1 MKGTLFSADFVK
13 DSNGDL
19 RLLELNTDTGILD
32 QELVNFDFS
41 GINQVLV
48 DNNISELDII
58 YKFGVHINFVNEFS
72 SSVSLNVPSVTSIN
86 LHEED
91 SNSIYP
97 ISIQDSSNKFIF
109 RLAYDESALFDSE
122 YCKNRLNVFNLFTQ
136 NSITDY
142 CVSYYHSSSIG
153 EFNTL
158 TKELNQNNLPDATIK
173 DINEYHNPIDFFK
186 IGSTLE
192 NESIEDRWDKFIS
205 ENVSEDKLIEQYHFH
220 SSSLDENNH
229 ITSAR
234 FFGIVYGPDL
244 KVIPLNS
251 YKISS
256 IFDLP
261 TDLSSEINL
270 NQYTNKIPDY
280 HYYEFTTNYIKG
292 DSNGILSTHQVLSSD
307 DVWKSI
313 GEYEIGESV
322 KSYYLSRYDET
333 ESNPSPFLWSF
344 EGNEFPSGSSLTS
357 SVVVY
362 KNIEN
367 LRYNS
372 MFELKVDS
380 DSFFSG
386 VAKRYIV
393 FNPEENKSSFKP
405 ISSINHET
413 DYLFNLDGNLIDID
427 ELNFYVSSDN
437 NLSYVELDVED
448 SDTYIINGS
457 TPINSV
463 VSHNSPCF
471 VAGTQILLENGNTK
485 NIEDVK
491 EGEYVVSFDF
501 KTNQL
506 VPSKVLKVFSR
517 KVDKVVE
524 YEFLNGVKLKATL
537 DHPIYVVDKGWSSY
551 SYELSN
557 NLYKLESPIQKIEL
571 NDIVKFNNQES
582 ELVNITLLDEENVV
596 YNLSEIDTFHNYFV
610 NGVLAHNRG
619 TTTTTV
625 LPLCFIAGTQVLM
638 ADGFEKNIEDV
649 VIGEEVLSYNEETGI
664 IESKKVIKLNSPI
677 HDDLVEYTLS
687 NGIKITSTFDHPYYV
702 NGLYLASYHPNWT
715 NERYDLPSQVGKI
728 QVGDFVNLANKETV
742 EIISIVELDRIN
754 TQTYIISVE
763 DNRNFYANQI
773 LVHNK

>member
-251 YKISS
+251 YLIYQL
-256 IFDLP
+256 I
-261 TDLSSEINL
+261 
-270 NQYTNKIPDY
+270 
-280 HYYEFTTNYIKG
+280 
-292 DSNGILSTHQVLSSD
+292 
-307 DVWKSI
+307 
-313 GEYEIGESV
+313 
-322 KSYYLSRYDET
+322 YL
-333 ESNPSPFLWSF
+333 
-344 EGNEFPSGSSLTS
+344 
-357 SVVVY
+357 
-362 KNIEN
+362 
-367 LRYNS
+367 LR
-372 MFELKVDS
+372 
-380 DSFFSG
+380 
-386 VAKRYIV
+386 
-393 FNPEENKSSFKP
+393 
-405 ISSINHET
+405 
-413 DYLFNLDGNLIDID
+413 
-427 ELNFYVSSDN
+427 
-437 NLSYVELDVED
+437 
-448 SDTYIINGS
+448 
-457 TPINSV
+457 
-463 VSHNSPCF
+463 
-471 VAGTQILLENGNTK
+471 
-485 NIEDVK
+485 
-491 EGEYVVSFDF
+491 
-501 KTNQL
+501 
-506 VPSKVLKVFSR
+506 
-517 KVDKVVE
+517 
-524 YEFLNGVKLKATL
+524 
-537 DHPIYVVDKGWSSY
+537 
-551 SYELSN
+551 
-557 NLYKLESPIQKIEL
+557 
-571 NDIVKFNNQES
+571 
-582 ELVNITLLDEENVV
+582 
-596 YNLSEIDTFHNYFV
+596 
-610 NGVLAHNRG
+610 
-619 TTTTTV
+619 
-625 LPLCFIAGTQVLM
+625 
-638 ADGFEKNIEDV
+638 
-649 VIGEEVLSYNEETGI
+649 
-664 IESKKVIKLNSPI
+664 
-677 HDDLVEYTLS
+677 
-687 NGIKITSTFDHPYYV
+687 
-702 NGLYLASYHPNWT
+702 
-715 NERYDLPSQVGKI
+715 
-728 QVGDFVNLANKETV
+728 
-742 EIISIVELDRIN
+742 
-754 TQTYIISVE
+754 
-763 DNRNFYANQI
+763 
-773 LVHNK
+773 